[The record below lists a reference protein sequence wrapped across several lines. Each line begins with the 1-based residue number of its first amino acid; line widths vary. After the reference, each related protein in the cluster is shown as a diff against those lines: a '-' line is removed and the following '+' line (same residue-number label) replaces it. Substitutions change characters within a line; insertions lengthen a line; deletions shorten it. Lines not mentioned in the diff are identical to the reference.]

1 MQKEINDPKQA
12 ELELSVIKKIM
23 EDSRSVVIDNGW
35 HYIYW
40 GVVVSGALIA
50 NYIMAI
56 YRVPFNYQGLMWFIT
71 MITAAI
77 TGGII
82 ERIADKKRKVKTFAG
97 KLLSSLWFAAG
108 IAMFMFGFVGTITN
122 SYNAI
127 FIAPIISTVLGITY
141 FTSGEIQQIKMLKYI
156 SFVWWAGAVFLFVYP
171 TVHTLL
177 IFGLMM
183 IFFQVIPGIIIR
195 NKYKRETVSAVDND

>member
-1 MQKEINDPKQA
+1 MQKEQNESTQA

-71 MITAAI
+71 MISAAI
-77 TGGII
+77 IGGIY
-82 ERIADKKRKVKTFAG
+82 ERIAEKKRKVKTFAG
-97 KLLSSLWFAAG
+97 KLLSSLWFAGG

-127 FIAPIISTVLGITY
+127 YIAPIISTVLGITY
-141 FTSGEIQQIKMLKYI
+141 YTSGEIQQIKMLKYI
-156 SFVWWAGAVFLFVYP
+156 SFIWWAGAIFLFALP

-177 IFGLMM
+177 IFGVMM
-183 IFFQVIPGIIIR
+183 IFFQVIPGVIIR
-195 NKYKRETVSAVDND
+195 NKYKKESV